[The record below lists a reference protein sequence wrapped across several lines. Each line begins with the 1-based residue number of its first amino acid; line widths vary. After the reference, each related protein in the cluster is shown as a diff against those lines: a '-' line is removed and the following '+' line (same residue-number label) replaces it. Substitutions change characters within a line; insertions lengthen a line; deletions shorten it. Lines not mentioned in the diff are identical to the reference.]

1 MEEIEVPKRKTL
13 GRGLSALIPEGAVLE
28 DERGFFYCP
37 VDAIS
42 PNPHQPRQNFRDDE
56 LTELANSIKEKG
68 IIQPILVTRTK
79 DGFQLIA
86 GERRWRAAQKAG
98 LDTIPAWVRDASPSE
113 ALELALV
120 ENLQR
125 KDLNPIEEAS
135 AYQEL
140 MQRFNLTQEA
150 LSTRIGKDRS
160 TIANFL
166 RLLRLPSIIQQDLIE
181 NQLTTG
187 HARVLVSI
195 ESPPAQRTLRDLIIK
210 KALSVRQTE
219 SLAKKLQAPAKT
231 NDRGVE
237 GDHYI
242 ESLTRDLQRSLGTKV
257 TITKRDNKGRIIIE
271 FYSDEQLGHLIDRLL

>member
-1 MEEIEVPKRKTL
+1 
-13 GRGLSALIPEGAVLE
+13 LIPEGTILV
-28 DERGFFYCP
+28 DERGFFFCP
-37 VDAIS
+37 IDAIS
-42 PNPHQPRQNFRDDE
+42 PNPYQPRQDFSDAE

-68 IIQPILVTRTK
+68 VIQPILVSRTK

-150 LSTRIGKDRS
+150 LSTKIGKERS
-160 TIANFL
+160 TIANLL
-166 RLLRLPSIIQQDLIE
+166 RLLRLPQTFQQDLIQ
-181 NQLTTG
+181 NRLTTG

-195 ESPPAQRTLRDLIIK
+195 ESPSVQRTLRDLIIK
-210 KALSVRQTE
+210 NALSVRQTE
-219 SLAKKLQAPAKT
+219 SLAKKLQAQPKAQK
-231 NDRGVE
+231 VE

-242 ESLTRDLQRSLGTKV
+242 ESLAGDLQRSLGTKV
-257 TITKRDNKGRIIIE
+257 AITRRGQKGRIIIE
-271 FYSDEQLGHLIDRLL
+271 FYSDGELDRLIDRLL

>member
-1 MEEIEVPKRKTL
+1 M
-13 GRGLSALIPEGAVLE
+13 LE
-28 DERGFFYCP
+28 DEHGFFYCP

-42 PNPHQPRQNFRDDE
+42 PNPQQPRQTISDSE
-56 LTELANSIKEKG
+56 LIELANSIKEKG
-68 IIQPILVTRTK
+68 VIQPILVTRTE

-113 ALELALV
+113 ALELALI

-125 KDLNPIEEAS
+125 KDLNSIEEAS

-140 MQRFNLTQEA
+140 MQRFDLTQEG

-160 TIANFL
+160 TIANLL
-166 RLLRLPSIIQQDLIE
+166 RLLRLPSIIQQDLID

-195 ESPPAQRTLRDLIIK
+195 ESPLAQRALRDLIIK

-219 SLAKKLQAPAKT
+219 SLAKKLQSPPKPK
-231 NDRGVE
+231 DEGVE

-242 ESLTRDLQRSLGTKV
+242 KSLAKDLQRSLGTKV
-257 TITKRDNKGRIIIE
+257 TITKKDKKGRIIIE
-271 FYSDEQLGHLIDRLL
+271 FYSDEELGRLIDRLS

>member
-1 MEEIEVPKRKTL
+1 MPKRKSL
-13 GRGLSALIPEGAVLE
+13 GRGLSALFPEGSVLE
-28 DERGFFYCP
+28 DERGFFSCP
-37 VDAIS
+37 IDAIS
-42 PNPHQPRQNFRDDE
+42 PNPHQPRQTISDSE
-56 LTELANSIKEKG
+56 LIELANSIKEKG
-68 IIQPILVTRTK
+68 VIQPILVTRTE

-113 ALELALV
+113 ALELALI

-125 KDLNPIEEAS
+125 KDLNSIEEAS

-140 MQRFNLTQEA
+140 MQRFDLTQEG

-160 TIANFL
+160 TIANLL
-166 RLLRLPSIIQQDLIE
+166 RLLRLPSIIQQDLID

-195 ESPPAQRTLRDLIIK
+195 ESPLAQRALRDLIIK

-219 SLAKKLQAPAKT
+219 SLAKKLQSPPKPK
-231 NDRGVE
+231 DEGVE

-242 ESLTRDLQRSLGTKV
+242 KSLAKDLQRSLGTKV
-257 TITKRDNKGRIIIE
+257 TITKKDKKGRIIIE
-271 FYSDEQLGHLIDRLL
+271 FYSDEELGRLIDRLS

>member
-1 MEEIEVPKRKTL
+1 VPKRKSL
-13 GRGLSALIPEGAVLE
+13 GRGLSALFPEGAVLE

-37 VDAIS
+37 IEAIS
-42 PNPHQPRQNFRDDE
+42 PNPHQPRQTISDAD
-56 LTELANSIKEKG
+56 LIELANSIKEKG

-125 KDLNPIEEAS
+125 KDLNPIEEAL

-140 MQRFNLTQEA
+140 MQRFDLTQEG

-166 RLLRLPSIIQQDLIE
+166 RLLRLPSIIQQDLID

-195 ESPPAQRTLRDLIIK
+195 DSPLAQRTLRDLIIK

-219 SLAKKLQAPAKT
+219 SLAKKLQAPPKPKDERVAS
-231 NDRGVE
+231 
-237 GDHYI
+237 DHYI
-242 ESLTRDLQRSLGTKV
+242 ESLAKDLQRSLGTKV
-257 TITKRDNKGRIIIE
+257 TIIKKDKKGRIIIE
-271 FYSDEQLGHLIDRLL
+271 FYSDDELDRLIGRLS

>member
-1 MEEIEVPKRKTL
+1 VPKRKSL
-13 GRGLSALIPEGAVLE
+13 GRGLSALFPEGAVLE
-28 DERGFFYCP
+28 DEHGFFYCP
-37 VDAIS
+37 IDAIS
-42 PNPHQPRQNFRDDE
+42 PNPHQPRQTISDSE
-56 LTELANSIKEKG
+56 LRELANSIKEKG

-140 MQRFNLTQEA
+140 MQRFDLTQEG

-166 RLLRLPSIIQQDLIE
+166 RLLRLPSIIQQDLID

-195 ESPPAQRTLRDLIIK
+195 ESPSAQRTLRDLIVK

-219 SLAKKLQAPAKT
+219 SLAKKLQAPSKPKDTAA
-231 NDRGVE
+231 E
-237 GDHYI
+237 GDRYI
-242 ESLTRDLQRSLGTKV
+242 RSLAKDLQRSLGTKV
-257 TITKRDNKGRIIIE
+257 TITKKGKKGRIVIE
-271 FYSDEQLGHLIDRLL
+271 FYSDEELGRLIDRLS